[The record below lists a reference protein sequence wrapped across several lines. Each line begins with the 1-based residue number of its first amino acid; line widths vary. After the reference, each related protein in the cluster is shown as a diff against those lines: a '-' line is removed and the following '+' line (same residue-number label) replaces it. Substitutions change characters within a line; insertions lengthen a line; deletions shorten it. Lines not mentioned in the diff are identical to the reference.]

1 MNIQHYFKP
10 ATSNN
15 WKWNLTKTLFQTSLF
30 WGFFLVFMPF
40 IILEIEQQFSIIQF
54 SPLPNLGIASFI
66 LCSILG
72 LWSGIT
78 MSIIGQ
84 GTPLPIDCPNQ
95 LVVKGPYRFVR
106 NPMALAG
113 IGQGVSIGW
122 YFGSFIIILY
132 ALSGAV
138 LWHILV
144 RPEEEKDLAQRF
156 GNSYL
161 EYQQKVKCWIP
172 RF

>member
-1 MNIQHYFKP
+1 
-10 ATSNN
+10 
-15 WKWNLTKTLFQTSLF
+15 
-30 WGFFLVFMPF
+30 
-40 IILEIEQQFSIIQF
+40 
-54 SPLPNLGIASFI
+54 
-66 LCSILG
+66 
-72 LWSGIT
+72 